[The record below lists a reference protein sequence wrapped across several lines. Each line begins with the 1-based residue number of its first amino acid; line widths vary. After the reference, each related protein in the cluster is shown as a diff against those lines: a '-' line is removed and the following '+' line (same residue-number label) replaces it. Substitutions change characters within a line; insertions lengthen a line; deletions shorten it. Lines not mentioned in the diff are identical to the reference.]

1 MILGIPAEQ
10 LVPIAN
16 FVGLALLGLLAM
28 LGLRFGRGTA
38 TPAERQ
44 VEVAGALVD
53 NSAVRE
59 LASSIDG
66 YTLELSAGRADNEK
80 QRQALY
86 RLAEVGSRFVDEVAD
101 LRRDIGDLA
110 KEIARAK

>member
-28 LGLRFGRGTA
+28 LGLRFGRSTI

-53 NSAVRE
+53 NSAVKQ
-59 LASSIDG
+59 LAGAIEAH
-66 YTLELSAGRADNEK
+66 TLEAIAQRLDAEK
-80 QRQALY
+80 SRQLGYRMVEALN
-86 RLAEVGSRFVDEVAD
+86 RIVDEVAD

-110 KEIARAK
+110 KEIARSK

>member
-28 LGLRFGRGTA
+28 LGLRFGRGTV

-44 VEVAGALVD
+44 VEVAGALID
-53 NSAVRE
+53 NSAVKE
-59 LASSIDG
+59 LAASIEG
-66 YTLELSAGRADNEK
+66 YTMELIAGRADNEK
-80 QRQALY
+80 QRQAMY
-86 RLAEVGSRFVDEVAD
+86 RLIEVGNRFVDEVGD

-110 KEIARAK
+110 KEIARSK